1 MRRNVVIY
9 PTIFRF
15 AFAWLVMNGLSL
27 QQSTSLASLSSQV
40 SATPPGPRFPSQL
53 TSCQS
58 PLQHLAI
65 YHCGWKTD
73 AFTTVVLA
81 SFKIL
86 QHDKEHE
93 KKDIRETWIA
103 RSSNHSTPCPA
114 LISAI
119 ICCLDIYIYMNHFRQ
134 LSSAMRTTY
143 IIQLLIVQNAS
154 AWAVWLQVKI
164 LHYQTIDYNHLDQ
177 SLVRWSLNQISQNTT
192 SDSDGS
198 DQSMLIVEER
208 LHQKLGNIAIAL

>member
-1 MRRNVVIY
+1 MGSVFSSPLLWLPCPLRCQLHRRALGSLRSSHLVNPPCSISQSTIVAGRQMPSPQWCSPRSRFCNMTKNMRRKIFVKHESQGVQ
-9 PTIFRF
+9 TIQHH
-15 AFAWLVMNGLSL
+15 APHWLA
-27 QQSTSLASLSSQV
+27 QSFV
-40 SATPPGPRFPSQL
+40 
-53 TSCQS
+53 
-58 PLQHLAI
+58 
-65 YHCGWKTD
+65 
-73 AFTTVVLA
+73 
-81 SFKIL
+81 
-86 QHDKEHE
+86 
-93 KKDIRETWIA
+93 
-103 RSSNHSTPCPA
+103 A
-114 LISAI
+114 L
-119 ICCLDIYIYMNHFRQ
+119 IYIYMNHFRQ